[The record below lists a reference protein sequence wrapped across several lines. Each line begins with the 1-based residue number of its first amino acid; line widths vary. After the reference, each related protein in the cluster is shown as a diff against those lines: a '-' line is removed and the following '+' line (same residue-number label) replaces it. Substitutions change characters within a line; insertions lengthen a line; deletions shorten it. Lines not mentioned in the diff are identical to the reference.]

1 MSGPVKIDVIS
12 RLNRN
17 LALLQAGST
26 VTIDVTTPA
35 GKRGKFR
42 TTFTGYLPKQYILIQ
57 FPDTTKLGNFGQFIT
72 QGTNITVR
80 GLIEGHEGAVVAF
93 VSPILQT
100 IQLPSRMMVLDF
112 PKEVSL
118 QHLRNSVRI
127 DTDISA
133 KIKIG
138 DDYWQAKIVDM
149 SMKGGQVYV
158 TNGDKLLLNKEQA
171 IELVIENFKGASNL
185 KLPATICNS
194 KAVIE
199 GLSIGVQFSD
209 AEKNKES
216 ILNLVQYAV
225 IGSA

>member
-1 MSGPVKIDVIS
+1 MPSPIKVDVIS

-26 VTIDVTTPA
+26 ITIDVTTPA

-42 TTFTGYLPKQYILIQ
+42 TTFIGYLPKQYILIQ
-57 FPDTTKLGNFGQFIT
+57 FPDATKLGSFGQFIT

-100 IQLPSRMMVLDF
+100 VQIPSRMMVLDF
-112 PKEVSL
+112 PKEVGL
-118 QHLRNSVRI
+118 QHLRNSIRI
-127 DTDISA
+127 DTDIST

-138 DDYWQAKIVDM
+138 DDYWQGSIVDL
-149 SMKGGQVYV
+149 SIKGGQIYV
-158 TNGDKLLLNKEQA
+158 TNGDQLLLNKEQA
-171 IELVIENFKGASNL
+171 IELIIENFKGPSNL

-194 KAVIE
+194 KPVVD

-209 AEKNKES
+209 ADKNKDS
-216 ILNLVQYAV
+216 ILNLVQHAV
-225 IGSA
+225 IGSD

>member
-1 MSGPVKIDVIS
+1 MSGPIKVDVIS

-26 VTIDVTTPA
+26 VTIDITTPA

-42 TTFTGYLPKQYILIQ
+42 SIFIGYLPKQYVLIQ
-57 FPDTTKLGNFGQFIT
+57 FPDATKLGNFGQFIT

-100 IQLPSRMMVLDF
+100 IQMPSRMMVLDF

-118 QHLRNSVRI
+118 QHLRNSIRI

-138 DDYWQAKIVDM
+138 GDYWQANIVDM
-149 SMKGGQVYV
+149 SIKGGQIYV

-171 IELVIENFKGASNL
+171 IELVIENFKGASNI
-185 KLPATICNS
+185 KIPATICNS
-194 KAVIE
+194 KSVVD

-209 AEKNKES
+209 LEKHKPS
-216 ILNLVQYAV
+216 ILNLVQHAV
-225 IGSA
+225 IGGE